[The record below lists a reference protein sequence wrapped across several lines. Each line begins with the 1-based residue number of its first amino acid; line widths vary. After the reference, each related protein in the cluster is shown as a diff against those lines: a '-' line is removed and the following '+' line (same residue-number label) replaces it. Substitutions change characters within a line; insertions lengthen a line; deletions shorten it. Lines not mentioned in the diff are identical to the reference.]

1 MTDVRAVRR
10 ALLAVYDKTG
20 VVELARGLADLG
32 VALVSSGGTAA
43 ALRDAGLEVTPVEE
57 VTGFPEML
65 DGRVKTLHPRIHA
78 GLLADTRKPE
88 HLAQLAE
95 HGILPFDLV
104 VVNLYPFRET
114 VASGAG
120 PDDVIEKIDI
130 GGPAMVRASA
140 KNFESVGVVVRPSSY
155 AELLGE
161 LRERG
166 GLSRVTR
173 ERLAAEAFAHT
184 AAYDAAV
191 AAWFA
196 ARDAGDGLPTFVGLA
211 LEKVGDLRYGENP
224 HQRGALYRDAGGPG
238 AEGTVGVLGGARVL
252 QGKEMSFNN
261 WLDAEAAW
269 SLAGAL
275 TSHAC
280 VIVKHN
286 NPCGVAV
293 AVEQDEAYRR
303 AFECDQVS
311 AFGGIVAF
319 DRPCTGAAAE
329 AMRDVFTEVVIAPGF
344 EPGAVRAFAERA
356 NLRVV
361 EAPAP
366 DLPGLDVRSMPG
378 GALVQDRDVVT
389 EGRDGFEVASSRE
402 PTEDEW
408 RDLLLAWTIAWR
420 VKSNTI
426 VLVRDGA
433 TVGIGA
439 GQMSR
444 VDASWIATRKAGDR
458 AKGASLASDAF
469 FPFPDALEVA
479 AEAGATAVI
488 HPGGS
493 KGDDDVLRAAEERGM
508 AVVLTGRRHF
518 RH

>member
-1 MTDVRAVRR
+1 MTDVRPVRR

-20 VVELARGLADLG
+20 VVELARDLSDLG
-32 VALVSSGGTAA
+32 VTLVSSGGTAA
-43 ALRDAGLEVTPVEE
+43 TLRDAGLEVTPVED

-78 GLLADTRKPE
+78 GLLADARKPA
-88 HLAQLAE
+88 HLEQLAE
-95 HGILPFDLV
+95 HGIEPFDLV

-120 PDDVIEKIDI
+120 PDEVIEKIDI

-166 GLSRVTR
+166 GLSRATR

-196 ARDAGDGLPTFVGLA
+196 ALRAGDGLPGFVGLA
-211 LEKVGDLRYGENP
+211 LEKLDDLRYGENP
-224 HQRGALYRDAGGPG
+224 HQRGALYADA
-238 AEGTVGVLGGARVL
+238 AGTTGGVLGGARVL

-275 TSHAC
+275 PTNAC

-293 AVEQDEAYRR
+293 AAEQDEAYRR

-329 AMRDVFTEVVIAPGF
+329 AMHDVFTEVVIAPGF
-344 EPGAVRAFAERA
+344 EPEALRAFGERA

-361 EAPAP
+361 DSPPP
-366 DLPGLDVRSMPG
+366 DLAGLDVRTVPG
-378 GALVQDRDVVT
+378 GALVQDRDIVT
-389 EGRDGFEVASSRE
+389 EGRDAFGVASSRE
-402 PTEDEW
+402 PSEEEW

-479 AEAGATAVI
+479 ADAGATAVI

-493 KGDDDVLRAAEERGM
+493 KGDDEVLRVAEERGM

>member
-1 MTDVRAVRR
+1 
-10 ALLAVYDKTG
+10 LLAVYDKAG
-20 VVELARGLADLG
+20 VVDLARGLAEGG
-32 VALVSSGGTAA
+32 VSLVSSGGTAA
-43 ALRDAGLEVTPVEE
+43 AIRDAGLEVARVED

-65 DGRVKTLHPRIHA
+65 DGRVKTLHPRIHG
-78 GLLADTRKPE
+78 GLLADKRNPG

-95 HGILPFDLV
+95 HGIEPFDLLI
-104 VVNLYPFRET
+104 VNLYPFRET
-114 VASGAG
+114 VASGAAF
-120 PDDVIEKIDI
+120 DDVIEKIDI
-130 GGPAMVRASA
+130 GGPAMVRAAA
-140 KNFESVGVVVRPSSY
+140 KNFESVAVVVDPSMYPEVLEEIRANS
-155 AELLGE
+155 
-161 LRERG
+161 
-166 GLSRVTR
+166 GLTRATR
-173 ERLAAEAFAHT
+173 ERLAAAAFAHT

-191 AAWFA
+191 AGWFA
-196 ARDAGDGLPTFVGLA
+196 EQAGTGGMPGFVGLA
-211 LEKVGDLRYGENP
+211 LEKVKDLRYGENP
-224 HQRGALYRDAGGPG
+224 HQRGALYRDVSGRGPSSG
-238 AEGTVGVLGGARVL
+238 PLGGAEVL

-261 WLDAEAAW
+261 WLDAEAAY
-269 SLAGAL
+269 SLVAAL
-275 TSHAC
+275 SPAAC

-293 AVEQDEAYRR
+293 AGEQDEAYRR
-303 AFECDQVS
+303 AFECDTVS

-319 DRPCTGAAAE
+319 DSPCTREAAE

-344 EPGAVRAFAERA
+344 EPGALSAFAERQ

-361 EAPAP
+361 EAP
-366 DLPGLDVRSMPG
+366 LPELGGLDVRTMLG

-389 EGRDGFEVASSRE
+389 ERRDDFRVVSSRD

-408 RDLLLAWTIAWR
+408 RDLLLAWRIAWR

-444 VDASWIATRKAGDR
+444 VDSSWIAVRKAGDR
-458 AKGASLASDAF
+458 AKGASVASDAF

-479 AEAGATAVI
+479 ADAGASAVI

-493 KGDDDVLRAAEERGM
+493 KGDDAVLHAAEERGM

>member
-1 MTDVRAVRR
+1 VTDAREVRR
-10 ALLAVYDKTG
+10 ALLAVYDKAG
-20 VVELARGLADLG
+20 VVELAGALAELG
-32 VALVSSGGTAA
+32 VSLVSSGGTAA
-43 ALRDAGLEVTPVEE
+43 AIRDAGVPVTPVEE

-65 DGRVKTLHPRIHA
+65 DGRVKTLHPRIHG

-88 HLAQLAE
+88 HLAQLAA
-95 HGILPFDLV
+95 HGIEPFDLV

-120 PDDVIEKIDI
+120 ADDVIEKIDI
-130 GGPAMVRASA
+130 GGPAMVRAAA
-140 KNFESVGVVVRPSSY
+140 KNYESVGVVVDPSSY
-155 AELLGE
+155 PAIVEE

-166 GLSRVTR
+166 GLSRDTR
-173 ERLAAEAFAHT
+173 ERLAAAAFAHT

-191 AAWFA
+191 AGWFA
-196 ARDAGDGLPTFVGLA
+196 ERAAETDLPAFVGLA

-224 HQRGALYRDAGGPG
+224 HQRGALYREASGPS
-238 AEGTVGVLGGARVL
+238 GGARVL
-252 QGKEMSFNN
+252 QGKDMSFNN
-261 WLDAEAAW
+261 WLDAEAAA
-269 SLAGAL
+269 SLVAAL
-275 TSHAC
+275 PGPAC

-293 AVEQDEAYRR
+293 AGTQDEAYRR
-303 AFECDQVS
+303 AFDCDTVS

-319 DRPCTGAAAE
+319 DTAVTGGAAE
-329 AMRDVFTEVVIAPGF
+329 AMREVFTEVVIAPGF
-344 EPGAVRAFAERA
+344 EQDALAVFAERP
-356 NLRVV
+356 NLRLL
-361 EAPAP
+361 EAPLP
-366 DLPGLDVRSMPG
+366 DLGGLDIRPIPG
-378 GALVQDRDVVT
+378 GALVQDRDVVS
-389 EGRDGFEVASSRE
+389 EGRGEFRVVSSRE

-433 TVGIGA
+433 AVGIGA

-444 VDASWIATRKAGDR
+444 VDSSWIATRKAGDR

-479 AEAGATAVI
+479 ADAGATAVI

-493 KGDDDVLRAAEERGM
+493 KGDDAVLQAAEERGM